1 MRPPQAC
8 FAAWPVPPPIAATT
22 LAGRVLFRLT
32 PAAVVAALRA
42 RLK

>member
-1 MRPPQAC
+1 MLRRVAR
-8 FAAWPVPPPIAATT
+8 AAANRRHT